1 MPTGT
6 NIQKKAIYEEN
17 STQFYLDPTIEELE
31 GEKGST
37 MKLLIMVVSF
47 SVFLVTLTYS
57 KFVVKLLLKWSPK
70 VILISTWISWFTFL
84 ASARVTES
92 VDDFDE
98 EFHILVSDKR
108 EKAKEAKR
116 LKEVEAEIN
125 EENEKF
131 AKGEASFEE
140 KLYPFSGMVT

>member
-1 MPTGT
+1 M
-6 NIQKKAIYEEN
+6 
-17 STQFYLDPTIEELE
+17 
-31 GEKGST
+31 
-37 MKLLIMVVSF
+37 
-47 SVFLVTLTYS
+47 
-57 KFVVKLLLKWSPK
+57 
-70 VILISTWISWFTFL
+70 
-84 ASARVTES
+84 TES